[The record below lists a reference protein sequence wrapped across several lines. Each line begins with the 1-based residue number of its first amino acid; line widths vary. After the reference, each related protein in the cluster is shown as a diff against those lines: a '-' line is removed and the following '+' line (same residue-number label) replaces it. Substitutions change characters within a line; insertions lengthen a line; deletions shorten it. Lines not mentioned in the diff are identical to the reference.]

1 MAAKEH
7 LTEQIKHRTE
17 LLRLF
22 WVTLLG
28 IGGGTVSLLLGELST
43 LKAIFAAGGIVAAVI
58 LAAIIRGLDS
68 RIREL
73 VEQLK
78 EV

>member
-7 LTEQIKHRTE
+7 LTEQIKHLTE
-17 LLRLF
+17 LFRLF

-43 LKAIFAAGGIVAAVI
+43 RKAIFAAGGIMAAVI
-58 LAAIIRGLDS
+58 LAVIVHRLES

-73 VEQLK
+73 IEKLE